1 VPVLW
6 RGGQSFCQRNFA
18 FLPTRW
24 KSLAAET
31 RLF

>member
-6 RGGQSFCQRNFA
+6 RSRQCSCQRNFA
-18 FLPTRW
+18 FLSTRW
-24 KSLAAET
+24 KSFAAET